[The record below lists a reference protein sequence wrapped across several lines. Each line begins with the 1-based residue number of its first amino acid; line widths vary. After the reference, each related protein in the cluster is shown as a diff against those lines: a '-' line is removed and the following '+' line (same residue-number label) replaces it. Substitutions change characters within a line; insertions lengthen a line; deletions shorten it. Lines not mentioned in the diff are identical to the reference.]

1 MFKHIFASVLL
12 LGAVAQ
18 APPAYA
24 QMQMTCLD
32 REMLIQKLETRYN
45 ESLNG
50 AGLQGPKSILEIWSS
65 EDSGS
70 FTILVT
76 KPDGKS
82 CIVASG
88 LNWRT
93 FDSPAKPGI
102 TG

>member
-18 APPAYA
+18 APPANA

-70 FTILVT
+70 FTILIT

-88 LNWRT
+88 LNWHS
-93 FDSPAKPGI
+93 FDSPAKAGV

>member
-32 REMLIQKLETRYN
+32 REMLIQRLETRYN

-50 AGLQGPKSILEIWSS
+50 AGMQGPKIILEIWSS

-82 CIVASG
+82 CIIASG
-88 LNWRT
+88 LNWHT
-93 FDSPAKPGI
+93 FDSPAKAGI

>member
-1 MFKHIFASVLL
+1 MFKYIFASTLII
-12 LGAVAQ
+12 GAVAQ
-18 APPAYA
+18 APPANA
-24 QMQMTCLD
+24 QMRMTCLD
-32 REMLIQKLETRYN
+32 REMLVQRLETRYN

-50 AGLQGPKSILEIWSS
+50 AGLQGPKIILEIWSS

-76 KPDGKS
+76 KPDGQS

-88 LNWRT
+88 LNWQT
-93 FDSPAKPGI
+93 FDAPAKAGI

>member
-1 MFKHIFASVLL
+1 MFKQLFASVLL

-18 APPAYA
+18 APPAHA
-24 QMQMTCLD
+24 QMQLTCLD
-32 REMLIQKLETRYN
+32 REMLIQRLVTRYN

-50 AGLQGPKSILEIWSS
+50 AGMQGPKIILEIWSS

-76 KPDGKS
+76 KPDGQS

-88 LNWRT
+88 LNWQT
-93 FDSPAKPGI
+93 FDTPAKVGI

>member
-18 APPAYA
+18 APPVHA

-32 REMLIQKLETRYN
+32 REMLIQRLETRYN

-50 AGLQGPKSILEIWSS
+50 AGMQGPKIILEIWSS
-65 EDSGS
+65 PDSGS
-70 FTILVT
+70 FTILLT
-76 KPDGKS
+76 KPDGRS

-88 LNWRT
+88 LNWHT
-93 FDSPAKPGI
+93 FDTPDKAGI